1 MNLEGIIVHTETQE
15 QWNKVN
21 EIAVQYGWNGIPRAT
36 WEEGLC
42 YWFGKTRLGSKKSEY
57 SGRKYAIDNNESI
70 LSYSD
75 FIKYVEP
82 HKSIESAVAETKPT
96 NPKDAIGSDKLPLHL
111 FPTTAIAQGSLALL
125 DGALKYGRTNYR
137 AIGVRASIYHDAC
150 LRHMTKWFE
159 GEEVDEDSGVDHL
172 AHAIACI
179 AILIDAKAAG
189 KLNDDRMIEGGYLKM
204 LKELTPKVA
213 ELKKKHESKSA
224 KHYDI
229 GDNTL

>member
-1 MNLEGIIVHTETQE
+1 MNLEGILVRTETQE
-15 QWNKVN
+15 QWDKVN
-21 EIAVQYGWNGIPRAT
+21 EMAVENGWNGLST
-36 WEEGLC
+36 DKWEDNIC
-42 YWFGKTRLGSKKSEY
+42 YWFDKTRQGSKKSSY
-57 SGRKYAIDNNESI
+57 SSVKYVVGNKQSI
-70 LSYSD
+70 LSYDD
-75 FIKYVEP
+75 FIKYVK
-82 HKSIESAVAETKPT
+82 HHSNIESAVTETKPT

-213 ELKKKHESKSA
+213 ELKKKHESKSP

-229 GDNTL
+229 GDNVL